1 MNLLI
6 GELTA
11 RYRAGTLTP
20 RAMLDALLPI
30 LARQSDDCAWIS
42 RVPVARLLDQAAALE
57 RCLEDAAGDWSRFP
71 LYGIPFAVKDNIDA
85 VGLQTTAACREFA
98 YTPEASATVVA
109 RLQAAGALLI
119 GKTNLDQ
126 FATGLN
132 GTRSPYGAV
141 PNAFDARFISG
152 GSSSGSASVVARGL
166 VSFALGSDTA
176 GSGRVPAGFNNIV
189 GLKPTRGWISTCGL
203 VPACRTLDCV
213 SIFSLTVADA
223 RRVAGVAGGYDATD
237 PYSRPPQPGPARF
250 AARLRVGV
258 PDRLEFCG
266 DNDYARLFDAAVER
280 MRRLGADLVPLDFG
294 PFQETAALLYQGP
307 WVAERYAAL
316 ETMMREHSD
325 ALHPVVREV
334 IAQATRFSAVDTFK
348 AQYRLESLRRHTAPV
363 WEGIDLLLVPT
374 APTIPTI
381 AATLA
386 EPVARNSELGLYT
399 NFVNLLDLCAIALPA
414 GMRSD
419 GLPFGVTLIAPA
431 WADAA
436 LLELGA
442 RWQVD
447 TGQPLGATGLALPP
461 ADAGPA
467 AASAPLPGFVRVAV
481 VGAHLSGMPLNV
493 QLTTRGAVLVGAAHT
508 AARYRL
514 FALPGTVPP
523 KPGLLRID
531 DAAGASGARIALEL
545 WDMPAS
551 QFGSFVAE
559 IPAPLGIGT
568 LELDDGGLVKG
579 FICEPFA
586 LAVAQDISSFGGWR
600 SYVASLPG

>member
-6 GELTA
+6 DELSA
-11 RYRAGTLTP
+11 RYRSGALTP
-20 RAMLDALLPI
+20 RAMLDGLLPI
-30 LARQSDDCAWIS
+30 LARQPDDCAWIS
-42 RVPVARLLDQAAALE
+42 RVPAARLLEQAAMLE
-57 RCLEDAAGDWSRFP
+57 RCLEEAAGDWSRFP

-85 VGLQTTAACREFA
+85 AGLQTTAACREFA
-98 YTPEASATVVA
+98 YAPEASATVVA

-141 PNAFDARFISG
+141 PNPFDARFISG

-189 GLKPTRGWISTCGL
+189 GLKPTRGWLSTRGL
-203 VPACRTLDCV
+203 VPACRTLDCI
-213 SIFSLTVADA
+213 SIFSLTAADA
-223 RRVAGVAGGYDATD
+223 RRVAAVAAGFDAAD
-237 PYSRPPQPGPARF
+237 PYSRPTQPGPARF

-258 PDRLEFCG
+258 PDRLEFRG
-266 DNDYARLFDAAVER
+266 DADYARLFDASVER
-280 MRRLGADLVPLDFG
+280 MRQLGADVVPVDIA
-294 PFQETAALLYQGP
+294 PFHETAALLYQGP
-307 WVAERYAAL
+307 WVAERYAAV
-316 ETMMREHSD
+316 ETMMREHPD

-334 IAQATRFSAVDTFK
+334 IAQATRFTAVDAFK
-348 AQYRLESLRRHTAPV
+348 AQYRLEFLRRDTAPV
-363 WEGIDLLLVPT
+363 WDDIDLLLAPT
-374 APTIPTI
+374 APTIPTL
-381 AATLA
+381 AAMLA

-414 GMRSD
+414 GMRDD

-442 RWQVD
+442 RWQEE
-447 TGQPLGATGLALPP
+447 TGLPLGATGIALPR
-461 ADAGPA
+461 ADAMPVAGA
-467 AASAPLPGFVRVAV
+467 APPGFVRVAV
-481 VGAHLSGMPLNV
+481 VGAHLSGMPLNA

-514 FALPGTVPP
+514 FALPGTMPP

-531 DAAGASGARIALEL
+531 DAAGAAGARIALEL
-545 WDMPAS
+545 WDMPIAH
-551 QFGSFVAE
+551 FGWFVAE

-568 LELDDGGLVKG
+568 LELDNGSLVKG

-586 LAVAQDISSFGGWR
+586 LAGAQDISSFGGWR
-600 SYVASLPG
+600 GYIASRSG